1 MILVVGASGYIGQA
15 FGQELRRR
23 GVAFLPVS
31 RRTTDYTR
39 FDALF
44 DYVRKHKP
52 SFIINAAGFTGRPNV
67 DACESSR
74 KETLAGNVTFPH
86 TVGRVCLLTGTPWGH
101 VSSGCI
107 YSGAKVLVN
116 GAAQIERDL
125 SQPWLLDVFE
135 SQPER
140 FHGFTE
146 LDEPNCTF
154 HSPPCSFYSGTK
166 ALAEEALHELPHC
179 HIWRLRLPFDEF
191 DHPRNF
197 LTKVRHS
204 AKILNGVNSM
214 SHRGDFVRAC
224 LDLWERRAPMGTY
237 NLTNP
242 GAITTRQVMEETHR
256 VFGSH
261 HGLELREEDGNREIC
276 ETRDR
281 GVGAADHESFA
292 DSRGCVPTNC
302 ILDTTKLL
310 STGVKMRPVQEAIT
324 DALERWHPT
333 AQTLRMLAGLSEQ
346 KDEAEEVMVR

>member
-1 MILVVGASGYIGQA
+1 MILLLGARGYIGQA
-15 FGQELRRR
+15 FAAELTRRQSPF
-23 GVAFLPVS
+23 VPLS
-31 RRTTDYTR
+31 RAALDYTT
-39 FDALF
+39 FDSLF
-44 DYVRKHKP
+44 AYVRKHKP
-52 SFIINAAGFTGRPNV
+52 SFIINAAGSTGGPNI
-67 DACESSR
+67 DACESAR
-74 KETLAGNVTFPH
+74 KEMLAGNVTFPH

-107 YSGAKVLVN
+107 YSGAGVLVN

-125 SQPWLLDVFE
+125 SQPWLLDLFE

-166 ALAEEALHELPHC
+166 ALAEEALREFPQC
-179 HIWRLRLPFDEF
+179 HIWRLRIPFDEF

-224 LDLWERRAPMGTY
+224 LDLWEGGAPCGIY
-237 NLTNP
+237 NVTNS
-242 GAITTRQVMEETHR
+242 GAITTRQVVEEMHR
-256 VFGSH
+256 MFGSH
-261 HGLELREEDGNREIC
+261 HGLELRKGDGNREISETC
-276 ETRDR
+276 ER
-281 GVGAADHESFA
+281 GVGTADHESFA
-292 DSRGCVPTNC
+292 DTRGCAPPNC

-324 DALERWHPT
+324 DALERWQPT
-333 AQTLRMLAGLSEQ
+333 SETLRMLAGLSEQ